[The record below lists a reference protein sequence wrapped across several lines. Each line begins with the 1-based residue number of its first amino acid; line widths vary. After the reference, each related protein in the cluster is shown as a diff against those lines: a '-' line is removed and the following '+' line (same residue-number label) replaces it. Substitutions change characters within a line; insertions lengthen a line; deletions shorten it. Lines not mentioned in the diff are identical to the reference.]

1 MQYRGR
7 VKGEEANNACPVAHP
22 YAGGSSRGKGSG
34 TLHAVR
40 AGRVTASVVDG
51 ATEAGCLGPAHAA

>member
-22 YAGGSSRGKGSG
+22 YAGGSSRAKGSG
-34 TLHAVR
+34 TLRLVR
-40 AGRVTASVVDG
+40 AGRVNASVTDG
-51 ATEAGCLGPAHAA
+51 ATEAGCLRLARAA